1 MKEEKSKKDN
11 YEKAL
16 AAYAD
21 AMKEFQKGRSE
32 KAQDLFRVFVEK
44 YDGEKELVDRANLY
58 LRIIQDRGKK
68 ESISLKTID
77 DYFYYSVYKIN
88 SGDYEGALKLLEKAL
103 TLGEEEG
110 RTHYLMANALVH
122 LGKNEEALE
131 RLKKAFQE
139 DKFFRIMAQNEMDF
153 EPLWE
158 DKKFKLLTR
167 MT

>member
-21 AMKEFQKGRSE
+21 AVKEFQKGRSE
-32 KAQDLFRVFVEK
+32 KAEDLFRAFVEK
-44 YDGEKELVDRANLY
+44 YDGEKELVDRASLY
-58 LRIIQDRGKK
+58 LRIMQERGKK

-88 SGDYEGALKLLEKAL
+88 SGDCEGALKLLEKAL
-103 TLGEEEG
+103 SFREEEG
-110 RTHYLMANALVH
+110 RTYYLMANAWIR

-131 RLKKAFQE
+131 HLKKAFQK
-139 DKFFRIMAQNEMDF
+139 DKFFRIMAQNETDF

>member
-21 AMKEFQKGRSE
+21 AVKEFQKGRLE
-32 KAQDLFRVFVEK
+32 KAQELFRVFLEK

-58 LRIIQDRGKK
+58 VKIIQERGKK
-68 ESISLKTID
+68 EFISLKTID
-77 DYFYYSVYKIN
+77 DYFFCSVYKIN
-88 SGDYEGALKLLEKAL
+88 SGDSEGALKLLDKAL
-103 TLGEEEG
+103 TFGQEEG
-110 RTHYLMANALVH
+110 RTHYLMANACIR
-122 LGKNEEALE
+122 LGRNEDALE
-131 RLKKAFQE
+131 HLKKAFQK
-139 DKFFRIMAQNEMDF
+139 DKFLRIMAQNETDF

>member
-1 MKEEKSKKDN
+1 VKEEKSKKDN

-16 AAYAD
+16 AAYAE
-21 AMKEFQKGRSE
+21 AVKEFQKARPE
-32 KAQDLFRVFVEK
+32 KAQELFRSFLEK
-44 YDGEKELVDRANLY
+44 YDGEKELVDRARLY
-58 LRIIQDRGKK
+58 LKIIQERGKR
-68 ESISLKTID
+68 ESISLKTSD

-88 SGDYEGALKLLEKAL
+88 SGDYEEALKLLEKAL

-110 RTHYLMANALVH
+110 RTYYLMANAYIR

-131 RLKKAFQE
+131 HLKKAFQK

>member
-1 MKEEKSKKDN
+1 VKEEKSKKDN

-16 AAYAD
+16 AAYAE
-21 AMKEFQKGRSE
+21 AAKEFQKGRPE
-32 KAQDLFRVFVEK
+32 KAQELFRTFVEK
-44 YDGEKELVDRANLY
+44 YDGEKELVDRARVY
-58 LRIIQDRGKK
+58 LKIMQERGKK
-68 ESISLKTID
+68 ESISLKTSD

-88 SGDYEGALKLLEKAL
+88 SGDCEEALKLLEKAL
-103 TLGEEEG
+103 TLEKEEG
-110 RTHYLMANALVH
+110 RTHYLMANACIH

-131 RLKKAFQE
+131 HLKKAFQK

>member
-16 AAYAD
+16 AAYAE
-21 AMKEFQKGRSE
+21 AVKEFQKGRSE
-32 KAQDLFRVFVEK
+32 KAQELFRTFMEK
-44 YDGEKELVDRANLY
+44 YDGEKELVDRARLY
-58 LRIIQDRGKK
+58 LKIMKERGKK
-68 ESISLKTID
+68 EPISLKTSD

-88 SGDYEGALKLLEKAL
+88 SGDCEEALKLLEKAL
-103 TLGEEEG
+103 TFEKEEG
-110 RTHYLMANALVH
+110 RTHYLMANACIR
-122 LGKNEEALE
+122 LGRNEEALE
-131 RLKKAFQE
+131 HLKKAFQK
-139 DKFFRIMAQNEMDF
+139 DKFFRIMAQNETGF

>member
-1 MKEEKSKKDN
+1 MKEEKSKKDH

-16 AAYAD
+16 AAYGEAVR
-21 AMKEFQKGRSE
+21 EFQKGKSDR
-32 KAQDLFRVFVEK
+32 AQELFRAFIEK
-44 YDGEKELVDRANLY
+44 YDGEKELIDRARVY
-58 LRIIQDRGKK
+58 LRIAKEREKK
-68 ESISLKTID
+68 ESVSLKTRD

-88 SGDYEGALKLLEKAL
+88 SGEYEEALKLLEKAL
-103 TLGEEEG
+103 SFGEEEG
-110 RTHYLMANALVH
+110 RTYYLMANAFVR

-131 RLKKAFQE
+131 HLKKAFQK
-139 DKFFRIMAQNEMDF
+139 DRFFRIMAQNETDF